1 MSALEQLPAPETL
14 EGTRLDRVGPRA
26 FSLALGTAIIA
37 FALAIVLGWRQ
48 NDGMQQFMYGYYMA
62 WVFFFCI
69 AAGSLYFLLLHH
81 AFRAMWSI
89 VVRRLAE
96 AMAANLVLMA
106 VLLIP
111 ILGGLHLLFSWT
123 SAAFMHSD
131 KLLISKLSFLNTDFF
146 TIRCIIYFVVLAGM
160 AIFLRQRSNE
170 QDTTGSLRPLQAM
183 HRMSR
188 WSLIVAFW
196 TINFVGVDFIMAID
210 PKWFSYVAPVYFF
223 TMVMVSVYAAL
234 PLLAS
239 WLQTNGILQKQIT
252 KEHYHDLG
260 KWLLA
265 WTLFWGYIA
274 FCQYVLIWYA
284 NMPEETGF
292 YQRRIMGPWGVL
304 AAVLLA
310 VHLFIP
316 GFGLMSRHAKRN
328 RGVLTFWCGWILM
341 ACYLDVFWLIAP
353 QQYINTPLGRTAA
366 VRPTDPYHFVS
377 AAANKL
383 LWMPLRPSAIEI
395 DLLCLVGMG
404 GLFLASVL
412 FMLRGRAL
420 LPVKDPRLAES
431 LAFENY

>member
-1 MSALEQLPAPETL
+1 MSAVEQLTASEAL

-26 FSLALGTAIIA
+26 FSLSLGTAIIA
-37 FALAIVLGWRQ
+37 FALALLLGWRQ
-48 NDGMQQFMYGYYMA
+48 NDGMQQFMFGYYMA

-81 AFRAMWSI
+81 AFRAMWSV

-111 ILGGLHLLFSWT
+111 ILGGMHLLFSWT
-123 SAAFMHSD
+123 SASFMHSD
-131 KLLISKLSFLNTDFF
+131 KLLVRKLGFLNADFF
-146 TIRCIIYFVVLAGM
+146 TIRCIIYFVVLGGM
-160 AIFLRQRSNE
+160 AVFLRKRSNE
-170 QDTTGSLRPLQAM
+170 QDETGSLRPLQAM

-196 TINFVGVDFIMAID
+196 LINFVGVDFIMAID
-210 PKWFSYVAPVYFF
+210 PKWFSYVAPIYFF

-310 VHLFIP
+310 VHLIIP
-316 GFGLMSRHAKRN
+316 GFGLMSRHAKRH

-353 QQYINTPLGRTAA
+353 QQYINTPLGRTAG
-366 VRPTDPYHFVS
+366 VLPTDPYHFIS

-383 LWMPLRPSAIEI
+383 LWLPLRPVAIEI
-395 DLLCLVGMG
+395 DLLCLLGMG
-404 GLFLASVL
+404 GLFLASAL